1 MQNSRKRINFFIF
14 IVFTLFS
21 LILLRLF
28 YLQILHGKEYKAQGE
43 DQYFFTTGD
52 NFNRGAINF
61 TDKSGNPVTAVQM
74 TNEYDVDIDPKTIH
88 NNFESKIKSTQDEPT
103 YQNKIYNDLS
113 DIFKNNNGIIL
124 TSVSIGSTSSP
135 TGSTTSTN
143 TSNSLADLNSFIS
156 KINKSDSS
164 FEVIATNVNED
175 IANNII
181 ALKIKGMIVNRKKS
195 RVYFEKDTGAKV
207 FGFVGYSDVKRI
219 GLYGIEK
226 YYNDVLQK
234 QATTN
239 SNFFAE
245 VFSDLNSNSSTG
257 AESLKNNINNT
268 QGDINLTL
276 DPSVERDLHKV
287 LLETKVKWNSE
298 KIGGIIM
305 NINDGSIVGMEEL
318 PSYDP
323 NNYKDVDDISYY
335 NNDLIS
341 GVYEMGS
348 IIKPLTMA
356 AALDSNTVN
365 QSTTYYDAGTLLI
378 NGLKVSNYDKKAR
391 GANTPIQQILSQS
404 LNVGIAFLVQK
415 MGEDTFSKYFHRY
428 GLGDYTGID
437 LPNEASGLT
446 KNLDTH
452 ILVDSVT
459 AGFGQGI
466 AITPIQTVRALATL
480 GNGGMLV
487 SPHVVKSINYD
498 DGSTKEIALDEPIQ
512 VFDNASTSLKVT
524 DMLIKVVDDAM
535 HMKNPKYTI
544 AAKTGTA
551 QMVNPLNGKYYDDRY
566 LHSFFGYFPATKPK
580 YIIFLYQTYPKGAQ
594 YASQTLKDSFFNL
607 VDFMVSYYEIP
618 PDR

>member
-1 MQNSRKRINFFIF
+1 MQDSRKRINFFIF
-14 IVFTLFS
+14 IIFSFFS
-21 LILLRLF
+21 LIILRLF

-61 TDKSGNPVTAVQM
+61 TDKSGNLVTAVQM
-74 TNEYDVDIDPKTIH
+74 TNEYSIAIDPKTIQ
-88 NNFESKIKSTQDEPT
+88 NNFDSKIKNTKDKAS
-103 YQNKIYNDLS
+103 YQNDIYTQLS
-113 DIFKNNNGIIL
+113 GIFKKNNGIIM
-124 TSVSIGSTSSP
+124 TSTSS
-135 TGSTTSTN
+135 TSTTSTN
-143 TSNSLADLNSFIS
+143 YLNSLIDLNSFIT
-156 KINKSDSS
+156 KINKESSS
-164 FEVIATNVNED
+164 FEVVAGNVNED
-175 IANNII
+175 IANSVIG
-181 ALKIKGMIVNRKKS
+181 LKMRGIIVNRKKS
-195 RVYFEKDTGAKV
+195 RVYFEKEIGSKV
-207 FGFVGYSDVKRI
+207 FGFVGYSDVKRV
-219 GLYGIEK
+219 GLYGVEK

-234 QATTN
+234 EATTN

-245 VFSDLNSNSSTG
+245 VFSDLSSKATLG
-257 AESLKNNINNT
+257 EDSIKSQINNT

-276 DPSVERDLHKV
+276 DPNIERYLHKI
-287 LLETKVKWNSE
+287 LLDTKIKWNSD

-305 NINDGSIVGMEEL
+305 DINNGSIVGMEEL

-323 NNYKDVDDISYY
+323 NNYKDVEDVYYY

-365 QSTTYYDAGTLLI
+365 QNTTYYDAGTLLI

-391 GANTPIQQILSQS
+391 GANTPIQEILSKS

-415 MGEDTFSKYFHRY
+415 MGEETLSKYFHRY

-446 KNLDTH
+446 ANLDTN

-480 GNGGMLV
+480 GNGGKLIT
-487 SPHVVKSINYD
+487 PHIVKSISYN
-498 DGSTKEIALDEPIQ
+498 DGSIKEIALDEPIQ
-512 VFDNASTSLKVT
+512 VFDSASTSLRIT
-524 DMLIKVVDDAM
+524 NMLIKVVDEGM
-535 HMKNPKYTI
+535 HAKNPKYTI

-551 QMVNPLNGKYYDDRY
+551 QMVNGANGKYYDDRY
-566 LHSFFGYFPATKPK
+566 LHSFFGYFPATKPR
-580 YIIFLYQTYPKGAQ
+580 YIIFLYQTYPKGAE
-594 YASQTLKDSFFNL
+594 YASKTLKDSFFNL
-607 VDFMVSYYEIP
+607 VNFIINYYEIP